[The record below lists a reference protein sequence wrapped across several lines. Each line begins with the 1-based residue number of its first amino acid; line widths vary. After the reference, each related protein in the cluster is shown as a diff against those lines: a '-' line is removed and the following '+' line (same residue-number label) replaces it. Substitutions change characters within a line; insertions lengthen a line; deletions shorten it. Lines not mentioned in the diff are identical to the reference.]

1 MNCGLTSRKATSK
14 TTEEFANGEVCF
26 LLNNLSIYNTVWYQN
41 IGVDSHPVLDSTHQ
55 IVYATGKMACPDSTN
70 GLSFNNTGGSFTTTY
85 PNHNFVDNVCTAC
98 NKLNVTKPEQSTNG
112 TYLIANYSNLVW
124 FQQYVDAGNT
134 TIKAELTADIVANE
148 NLLDDDGT
156 LNITPNFQWIPIGN
170 IDNPYYS
177 GVFDGKGYSISGLYI
192 NESLRYTGLF
202 ARSGGTIK
210 NLIITDSYINGG

>member
-1 MNCGLTSRKATSK
+1 MLGTVSF
-14 TTEEFANGEVCF
+14 TE
-26 LLNNLSIYNTVWYQN
+26 
-41 IGVDSHPVLDSTHQ
+41 
-55 IVYATGKMACPDSTN
+55 VYA
-70 GLSFNNTGGSFTTTY
+70 
-85 PNHNFVDNVCTAC
+85 
-98 NKLNVTKPEQSTNG
+98 VTSEPEKNADG
-112 TYLIANYSNLVW
+112 TYLIANYDDLVW